1 MASRGGGS
9 GALIATI
16 VITII
21 LTVTLFI
28 TTVIYYSKF
37 SAASEDLAAMSAD
50 VRKYIADDER
60 QRTEFQQVLA
70 EAQSPETRQAN
81 NGRERTAM
89 AHLYAVNRDLVQLLT
104 ASPRDDLSSVRQK
117 IEALNVPAS
126 AGLVRAVQDQKTE
139 IDNLNRR
146 IATLEGDAARA
157 RQDQQNEVKRVGEL
171 QSRQQDTVARLTD
184 QIETY
189 KGEIDSL
196 RSRVNQLG
204 SAYEQSR
211 GQIEAD
217 YQARIAGIQGELDN
231 ASAENLRLTEEIRK
245 ARAGLDRVG
254 LGKNEEA
261 LVDGII
267 SAVSGNANEV
277 TINLGW
283 KDKVRLGMSFAVYNT
298 ASSIAP
304 NKDTG
309 EYSRG
314 KASVEVIRVGERTST
329 ARVISGD
336 RGNPIIAGDVIA
348 NAAYDPR
355 KVYKFVVFGLFD
367 ADGDGFATEGEM
379 GTVVAMLN
387 DWGGQVSAELGG
399 DIDFLILGQKPFD
412 PPPPPIDAR
421 REVIEEYQR
430 NKQARIRYEE
440 LYNEA
445 VKISIPLLNENR
457 LRTLIGKPGDMR

>member
-117 IEALNVPAS
+117 IAALNVPAS

-171 QSRQQDTVARLTD
+171 QSRQQDTVSRLTD

-217 YQARIAGIQGELDN
+217 YQARIAAIQGELDN

-283 KDKVRLGMSFAVYNT
+283 KDKVRLGMSFAVYNA

-304 NKDTG
+304 NKETG

-367 ADGDGFATEGEM
+367 VDGDGYATEGEM

-387 DWGGQVSAELGG
+387 DWGGQVSTELGG
-399 DIDFLILGQKPFD
+399 EIDFLILGQKPFD

-421 REVIEEYQR
+421 REIIEEYQR

-440 LYNEA
+440 LYDEA